1 MAEIA
6 SHQPDRAGKL
16 PSFADLP
23 SHRLFAEAI
32 PDILYHYTSLE
43 GAFGILTS
51 RQIWLT
57 KIQHLNDAAELRYA
71 VELFRRRAGSHPA
84 GTTRGMRQLL
94 IEAAEQL
101 GSYLNVN
108 ICLASFCIDGDLLS
122 QWRAYAAAANG
133 VAFGFS
139 RGFLAYL
146 SNRQEFQIWKCL
158 YSPEQHGRIIDEL
171 IELLLRL
178 RDSSAWDGHANSGN
192 GNGVLWRCF
201 TTIFLQVAPVLK
213 HPSFHEEREWRLIS
227 APVPMQHPDYG
238 VVLAGSRLRPTFR
251 VPFPRDEDGGCRV
264 LVETSIGPSAD
275 AALVLDS
282 LATLATTQGHRDLQ
296 LNISRIP
303 YRAI

>member
-1 MAEIA
+1 M
-6 SHQPDRAGKL
+6 PDGPRPERPSRHAL

-23 SHRLFAEAI
+23 SHRLFAEPI
-32 PDILYHYTSLE
+32 PEILYHYTSLE

-57 KIQHLNDAAELRYA
+57 KIQHMNDAAELRYA
-71 VELFRRRAGSHPA
+71 VELFRRRVESYPA
-84 GTTRGMRQLL
+84 GMGRGARQILM
-94 IEAAEQL
+94 EAAEQL

-108 ICLASFCIDGDLLS
+108 ICLSSFCIDGDLLS

-133 VAFGFS
+133 VALGFS
-139 RGFLAYL
+139 RDFLAYL
-146 SNRQEFQIWKCL
+146 STRQEFQIWKCL
-158 YSPEQHGRIIDEL
+158 YSPEQHEKIVDEL

-178 RDSSAWDGHANSGN
+178 HDEPQWSGPSPGGN
-192 GNGVLWRCF
+192 GNGELWRCF
-201 TTIFLQVAPVLK
+201 TTVFLQVAPVLK

-251 VPFPRDEDGGCRV
+251 LPFPRDEDGHCHV
-264 LVETSIGPSAD
+264 LVEANIGPSAD
-275 AALVLDS
+275 SALVRDS
-282 LATLATTQGHRDLQ
+282 LATLSATQGHRDLQ
-296 LNISRIP
+296 LNVSRIP